1 MPVLHPKTY
10 MVFNQILGLWRV
22 DQPNVAYS
30 PNMIEAKLYNE
41 KEARE
46 LTKDPAV
53 REIIIPLENFRP
65 EIEKL
70 YHTLNPG
77 EYLPN
82 TSSK

>member
-1 MPVLHPKTY
+1 MPILHPKSF
-10 MVFNQILGLWRV
+10 MVFSQVLERWRV

-30 PNMIEAKLYNE
+30 PNMIEAKLYTE

-65 EIEKL
+65 EIERL
-70 YHTLNPG
+70 YHTLNPH
-77 EYLPN
+77 EFLP
-82 TSSK
+82 SKVRK